1 MQVDLETLYVEKVI
15 VHQIPQKLEADTELQ
30 PTFSDVESP
39 ITSELANYLRERL
52 AKSLGGGAFAVAADP
67 NTTSPVPAALEEYL
81 LAGEGNV
88 VALSRLVGQHLFNCQ
103 TRQNGPGLLCL
114 AATRL
119 EGRRSLAVLKLEM
132 EEAVRLEAGDQ
143 DGKTTFHLELL
154 RNLVLNKNTRVL
166 KVAFFQLGPEGTQ
179 LSGLVA
185 DKQRG
190 FQPQSEVADFFLNKF
205 LGCTL
210 ADAPEITT
218 RRFFSL
224 VQDFVNERVEDPV
237 QKAQYQASLISEMAS
252 EAPEVSASTF
262 AERYLEEPHQ
272 AELERFVEENHF
284 PADYAFEK
292 DNQLIDNR
300 LRRIQIE
307 FSNGMVLIARPEV
320 LDAYLKQTPLGNGRA
335 RFEFEDSVK
344 NIHGRQ

>member
-1 MQVDLETLYVEKVI
+1 MQIDLETLYVEKVI
-15 VHQIPQKLEADTELQ
+15 VHHLPQKLEADTELQ
-30 PTFSDVESP
+30 PLFSDVESP

-52 AKSLGGGAFAVAADP
+52 VKSLSAGAFPVVADP
-67 NTTSPVPAALEEYL
+67 NTTSPVPAALEDYL
-81 LAGEGNV
+81 ASEGDLI
-88 VALSRLVGQHLFNCQ
+88 AMSRLIGQHLFNSQ
-103 TRQNGPGLLCL
+103 TRQNPSGLLCV

-119 EGRRSLAVLKLEM
+119 EGRRSVVVLKLEM
-132 EEAVRLEAGDQ
+132 EEAVRLGAEEHG
-143 DGKTTFHLELL
+143 GKTTFHLELL
-154 RNLVLNKNTRVL
+154 RDLVLNKTSRIL
-166 KVAFFQLGPEGTQ
+166 KVAFFELGAEGGR
-179 LSGLVA
+179 LSGIVA

-190 FQPQSEVADFFLNKF
+190 FQPQNAVADFFLNKF

-218 RRFFSL
+218 KRFFSL

-237 QKAQYQASLISEMAS
+237 QKAQYQASLISELVG
-252 EAPEVSASTF
+252 EEPEVSAAVF

-272 AELERFVEENHF
+272 AELWRYAEENHF
-284 PADYAFEK
+284 PADQSFEK

-320 LDAYLKQTPLGNGRA
+320 LDQHLRQTPLGNGRA

-344 NIHGRQ
+344 EIHGRQ

>member
-15 VHQIPQKLEADTELQ
+15 VHHIPQKLEGDTEVQ
-30 PTFSDVESP
+30 PVFSDAESP
-39 ITSELANYLRERL
+39 ITSELSYYLRDRL
-52 AKSLGGGAFAVAADP
+52 VKGLSAGAFPVVADP
-67 NTTSPVPAALEEYL
+67 NGTSPVPAALEEYL
-81 LAGEGNV
+81 RSEGDLV
-88 VALSRLVGQHLFNCQ
+88 SASRLIGQHLFNSQ
-103 TRQNGPGLLCL
+103 TRQNASGLLCV

-119 EGRRSLAVLKLEM
+119 EGRRSVVVLKLEM
-132 EEAVRLEAGDQ
+132 EEAVRLGAEEHG
-143 DGKTTFHLELL
+143 GKTTFHLELL
-154 RNLVLNKNTRVL
+154 RDLVLNKNTRVL
-166 KVAFFQLGPEGTQ
+166 KVAFFELGAEGGR
-179 LSGLVA
+179 LSGIVA

-190 FQPQSEVADFFLNKF
+190 FQPQNAVADFFLNKF

-218 RRFFSL
+218 KRFFTL

-237 QKAQYQASLISEMAS
+237 QKAQYQASLLAELVSDEPA
-252 EAPEVSASTF
+252 VSAAIF

-272 AELERFVEENHF
+272 HELARFVEESHF
-284 PADYAFEK
+284 PADQEFEK

-320 LDAYLKQTPLGNGRA
+320 LDAHLRQTPLGNGRA

-344 NIHGRQ
+344 EIHGRQ

>member
-15 VHQIPQKLEADTELQ
+15 VHHLPQKLEADTELQ
-30 PTFSDVESP
+30 PIFSDVESP
-39 ITSELANYLRERL
+39 ITSELANYLRERVV
-52 AKSLGGGAFAVAADP
+52 KSLNAGAFAVVADP

-81 LAGEGNV
+81 TAGGELV
-88 VALSRLVGQHLFNCQ
+88 STSRLIGQHLFNCQ
-103 TRQNGPGLLCL
+103 TRQNAGGLLCV

-119 EGRRSLAVLKLEM
+119 EGRRSLVVLKLEL
-132 EEAVRLEAGDQ
+132 EEAVCLEEAEQG
-143 DGKTTFHLELL
+143 GKTTFHLELL
-154 RNLVLNKNTRVL
+154 RDLVLNKNTRVL
-166 KVAFFQLGPEGTQ
+166 KVAFFQLGPDGSELTGI
-179 LSGLVA
+179 VA

-190 FQPQSEVADFFLNKF
+190 FQPQSEVADFFLHKF

-224 VQDFVNERVEDPV
+224 VQEFVNERVEDPV
-237 QKAQYQASLISEMAS
+237 QKAQYQSALIAEMVGG
-252 EAPEVSASTF
+252 EPEVSASVF
-262 AERYLEEPHQ
+262 AERYLEAPHQ
-272 AELERFVEENHF
+272 AELERFAEENHF

-320 LDAYLKQTPLGNGRA
+320 LEAHLKQTPLGNGRA

-344 NIHGRQ
+344 EIHGRQ